1 MNQASHGCYLDFAM
15 QDLTPTRTLPHHMHA
30 LVLPPDACVH
40 VHVVSKL
47 QRGIA
52 LARQL
57 ASSDAAIRS

>member
-1 MNQASHGCYLDFAM
+1 M

-40 VHVVSKL
+40 VHVVNKL